1 MSPIRTALAAL
12 LLAATLST
20 TGCDLVRQTSL
31 LDKTRRQYYSLSD
44 AGVSEFHCDV
54 TPDWTAFLTSV
65 NHKTPADTPWHH
77 YLQQASLHFSAPL
90 TGKTTVQWSAPSA
103 VPAGFETSAQQMQT
117 SFHDMVAGFLE
128 AWIPSLNNTLL
139 PDSHLSHHAQ
149 RRRLLPHRARSGEPR
164 HERHPGLAVA
174 HHAPLHQSPK
184 VHRRDRHE
192 VCSLARRSAAA
203 RTRYLGP
210 RNRRSARQPHH
221 HARHLRDGRRRSD
234 SLQPADPHRPQP
246 DPHALQQLRSSAL
259 RLRCNES
266 SGRWALEPPAPPL
279 R

>member
-139 PDSHLSHHAQ
+139 PAIPISPITRKGDGYSLTEHDLESRVTTVTLDSQLRITHLSTRAPKFTAEIDTKFVPSPGG
-149 RRRLLPHRARSGEPR
+149 LLLQELDTLDPAT
-164 HERHPGLAVA
+164 
-174 HHAPLHQSPK
+174 
-184 VHRRDRHE
+184 
-192 VCSLARRSAAA
+192 AAA
-203 RTRYLGP
+203 PASRTIMRATFATVDGAQIPSSLLILTD
-210 RNRRSARQPHH
+210 RSQIPMRFSNCGVQH
-221 HARHLRDGRRRSD
+221 
-234 SLQPADPHRPQP
+234 
-246 DPHALQQLRSSAL
+246 
-259 RLRCNES
+259 
-266 SGRWALEPPAPPL
+266 
-279 R
+279 